1 MQLVSYR
8 VNTGVPGLLL
18 LCSSPLDHSH
28 LKCSKECSVR
38 AHAYAIV
45 GSQQLHTIWPNL
57 KL

>member
-28 LKCSKECSVR
+28 LERSKECSLR
-38 AHAYAIV
+38 AHAYALA
-45 GSQQLHTIWPNL
+45 GSQQLHVTWPDL